1 MKDKTAKKTFSI
13 RLTVISTFFIVS
25 ALTAGFALGLQYY
38 FSKDLA
44 KQAVQKEFQK
54 SSEIWKQRISGIDKQ
69 AGQLLEMLGMLKSL
83 KQKPMADTAH
93 PELAL
98 LSHLMMNNQNLYA
111 LYAGYENG
119 DFFEFINLDSGEH
132 VRERFGAGPK
142 DRWAVI
148 IITEKNGKRTKYLEF
163 FDTNLKKGKIVTT
176 PADYDPRERP
186 WYKAAV
192 KSEKTIRTDQYVF
205 ALLDQ
210 PGITYAKAD
219 STEKRVLGVDISVEG
234 LSRFVQRQ
242 NMVSGSEV
250 YLFKSDGRITG
261 HAKESERTINTEE
274 KRIKD
279 PIILD
284 FAKKMDK
291 NSLTLFLDVDGKE
304 NLAYVVKYISPYSPP
319 TFMGFIVPIE
329 SILKPYMEKIR
340 YALLLTFLLLLLL
353 SPLVWYFATLIV
365 NPIKALALESDKV
378 KKRKYDD
385 VAEVK
390 SNITEIMNLSKSMVS
405 MAKAIKA
412 YEEAQRE
419 MMDSFIMLIAKA
431 IDQKSPYTGG
441 HCARVPVVAEMLARA
456 ATEAKDGTLA
466 DFAFTTEDEWRE
478 FRVAAWLHDCGKV
491 TTPEY
496 IVDKGSK
503 LETIYNR
510 IHEVRMRFEVLLRD
524 TEIEF
529 WQAIAKGDANEKELR
544 KILGEK
550 HQQLKYDFSFVAE
563 CNVGGEFM
571 APERVERLKSI
582 AKQTW
587 TKNLDDRLG
596 LSPTEE
602 LRAQDAVCTQTPCT
616 EFLLA
621 DRPEH
626 IFPRPPGQGLNHG
639 LSKES
644 RKFDMEVPEHMYNQ
658 GEIYNLSISRGTLT
672 AEDRYKIQEHVVM
685 SIKMLE
691 MIPYPENLVKVPEI
705 AGAHHET
712 LIGTGY
718 PRKLKAHEMSISARI
733 MALADIYEA
742 LTASDRPYK
751 KAKTLSET
759 IRILGFFVKDQHI
772 DKELFELFLTSGVYK
787 EYAKKYLKPEQIDEV
802 DLNAYINTLGTPLRD

>member
-1 MKDKTAKKTFSI
+1 MKDKTPKKTFSI
-13 RLTVISTFFIVS
+13 RLTVIGTFFIVS
-25 ALTAGFALGLQYY
+25 TLTAGFALGLQYY

-44 KQAVQKEFQK
+44 KQAVQKEFEK
-54 SSEIWKQRISGIDKQ
+54 SSEIWKQRISGFDKQ
-69 AGQLLEMLGMLKSL
+69 AGQLLEILGMFKSL
-83 KQKPMADTAH
+83 EQKPMADTAH
-93 PELAL
+93 PELTL
-98 LSHLMMNNQNLYA
+98 LSHLMMNNENIYA

-119 DFFEFINLDSGEH
+119 DFIEFINLDSGEH
-132 VRERFGAGPK
+132 VRERFGAGAQ

-148 IITEKNGKRTKYLEF
+148 IITKKNGKRTKYIEF
-163 FDTNLKKGKIVTT
+163 FDTNLKKSNNVTKPT
-176 PADYDPRERP
+176 DYDPRERP

-192 KSEKTIRTDQYVF
+192 KSEKTIRTNQYVF
-205 ALLDQ
+205 ALLKQ
-210 PGITYAKAD
+210 PGITYAKA
-219 STEKRVLGVDISVEG
+219 KGAGKPVFGVDISVEG

-242 NMVSGSEV
+242 NMVPDSEV
-250 YLFKSDGRITG
+250 YLFKADGRITG
-261 HAKESERTINTEE
+261 HAKERKRTINTEE
-274 KRIKD
+274 KRIKN
-279 PIILD
+279 PVILD
-284 FAKKMDK
+284 FTKKIDK
-291 NSLTLFLDVDGKE
+291 NNMSMVFDLDGKK
-304 NLAYVVKYISPYSPP
+304 NLGYVVKYMSPYSTP
-319 TFMGFIVPIE
+319 TFIWFFVPIE

-340 YALLLTFLLLLLL
+340 YALLFTFLLLLLL

-378 KKRKYDD
+378 KNRKYDE

-390 SNITEIMNLSKSMVS
+390 SNITEIINLSRSMVS

-419 MMDSFIMLIAKA
+419 MMDSFIKLIAQA

-456 ATEAKDGTLA
+456 ATEAKEGSLA
-466 DFAFTTEDEWRE
+466 DFAFTTKDEWRE

-503 LETIYNR
+503 LEVIYNR

-524 TEIEF
+524 AEIEF
-529 WQAIAKGDANEKELR
+529 WQAIAKGDANKEELR
-544 KILGEK
+544 KILEEK
-550 HQQLKYDFSFVAE
+550 HQKLKDDFSFVAK

-582 AKQTW
+582 AQTTW
-587 TKNLDDRLG
+587 TKNLDDKLG

-602 LRAQDAVCTQTPCT
+602 LRTKDAVCTQTPCT

-626 IFPRPPGQGLNHG
+626 IFPRPLGQGLNDG
-639 LSKES
+639 LSKGS
-644 RKFDMEVPEHMYNQ
+644 RKFDMDVPEHLYNQ
-658 GEIYNLSISRGTLT
+658 GEIYNLSISKGTLT

-691 MIPYPENLVKVPEI
+691 MIPYPENLVEVPEI

-718 PRKLKAHEMSISARI
+718 PRKLKAHEMSIPARI
-733 MALADIYEA
+733 MALSDIYEA

-802 DLNAYINTLGTPLRD
+802 DLNTYLNIPV

>member
-1 MKDKTAKKTFSI
+1 MKDNTLKKTVSI

-25 ALTAGFALGLQYY
+25 ALTAGLAMGLQYH

-44 KQAVQKEFQK
+44 KQAAEKAFQK
-54 SSEIWKQRISGIDKQ
+54 SSEIVGQRLFGLDKQ
-69 AGQLLEMLGMLKSL
+69 NARLVEMLGKLKSL
-83 KQKPMADTAH
+83 EHPPLPEQTH
-93 PELAL
+93 PELEL
-98 LSHLMMNNQNLYA
+98 LTNVMMNNENLYA
-111 LYAGYENG
+111 LYTGYENG

-132 VRERFGAGPK
+132 VREKLGAGTQDK
-142 DRWAVI
+142 WAVI
-148 IITEKNGKRTKYLEF
+148 IITKKNGKRTKYLEF
-163 FDTNLKKGKIVTT
+163 FDTNLKKSKTVTI
-176 PADYDPRERP
+176 PADYDPRDRP
-186 WYKAAV
+186 WYKSAV
-192 KSEKTIRTDQYVF
+192 KSEKLIRTKQYIF
-205 ALLDQ
+205 AVLQQ
-210 PGITYAKAD
+210 PGITYAKA
-219 STEKRVLGVDISVEG
+219 EGAGKRVFAVDMSMEG
-234 LSRFVQRQ
+234 IKRFLQRQ
-242 NMVSGSEV
+242 RMVPGSEV
-250 YLFKSDGRITG
+250 YLFKADGRVTG
-261 HAKESERTINTEE
+261 YVKEGEPAKDTEV
-274 KRIKD
+274 KRVKN
-279 PIILD
+279 PVILD
-284 FAKKMDK
+284 FAKKVDE
-291 NSLTLFLDVDGKE
+291 NSMSMVLDLDGKR
-304 NLAYVVKYISPYSPP
+304 NLVYIVKFISPYSTP
-319 TFMGFIVPIE
+319 TFMGFIVPMA
-329 SILKPYMEKIR
+329 SILKPYMKKIR
-340 YALLLTFLLLLLL
+340 YALLVTVLLLLLL

-378 KKRKYDD
+378 KNRKYDD
-385 VAEVK
+385 VTEVE
-390 SNITEIMNLSKSMVS
+390 SNITEIMDLSRSIVS

-419 MMDSFIMLIAKA
+419 MMDSFIKLIAQA

-456 ATEAKDGTLA
+456 ANDIKEGPLA

-524 TEIEF
+524 AEIEF
-529 WQAIAKGDANEKELR
+529 WQAIAREDANEEKLR
-544 KILGEK
+544 KILEEK
-550 HQQLKYDFSFVAE
+550 HQQLKDDFTFVAK
-563 CNVGGEFM
+563 CNVGGEVM
-571 APERVERLKSI
+571 APDCVQRLKSI
-582 AKQTW
+582 AQTTW
-587 TKNLDDRLG
+587 TRNLDDKIG

-602 LRAQDAVCTQTPCT
+602 LRTRNVVCKQTPCT

-621 DRPEH
+621 DRPDH
-626 IFPRPPGQGLNHG
+626 TIPRPPGQGLNDG
-639 LSKES
+639 LSKGS
-644 RKFDMEVPEHMYNQ
+644 RKFDMNVPEHMYNL

-691 MIPYPENLVKVPEI
+691 MMPYPENLVKVPEI

-718 PRKLKAHEMSISARI
+718 PRKLKAHEMSIPARI
-733 MALADIYEA
+733 VALADIYEA

-759 IRILGFFVKDQHI
+759 IRIMGFFVKDQHI
-772 DKELFELFLTSGVYK
+772 DKELFALFLTSGVYK
-787 EYAKKYLKPEQIDEV
+787 DYAEKYLKPGQMDEV
-802 DLNAYINTLGTPLRD
+802 DVTAYLNTPA

>member
-1 MKDKTAKKTFSI
+1 MKDNIPKKTFSI
-13 RLTVISTFFIVS
+13 RLTVISTFFVVS
-25 ALTAGFALGLQYY
+25 ALTAGFALGWQYY

-44 KQAVQKEFQK
+44 KQAVQKEFKK
-54 SSEIWKQRISGIDKQ
+54 SSEIWGQRSSGLDKQ
-69 AGQLLEMLGMLKSL
+69 AGQLLEMLGMLKGL
-83 KQKPMADTAH
+83 KHTYMADKAL
-93 PELAL
+93 PELTL
-98 LSHLMMNNQNLYA
+98 LSHLMMNNENVYA

-132 VRERFGAGPK
+132 VRERFGAGAK
-142 DRWAVI
+142 DKWVTI
-148 IITEKNGKRTKYLEF
+148 IITGKDGNRIKHLEF
-163 FDTNLKKGKIVTT
+163 FDANLKKSKIVTI
-176 PADYDPRERP
+176 PADYDHRERP

-192 KSEKTIRTDQYVF
+192 KSEKTIRTEQYIF
-205 ALLDQ
+205 ASLKQ
-210 PGITYAKAD
+210 PGITYAKAEGD
-219 STEKRVLGVDISVEG
+219 GKRVFGVDMSIEG
-234 LSRFVQRQ
+234 LSRFFQRQ
-242 NMVSGSEV
+242 NMLPGSEV
-250 YLFKSDGRITG
+250 YLFKADGRITS
-261 HAKESERTINTEE
+261 HVKEGEKTLNTEKKKIE
-274 KRIKD
+274 N
-279 PIILD
+279 PVILD

-291 NSLTLFLDVDGKE
+291 NSLSMVFDLDGIK
-304 NLAYVVKYISPYSPP
+304 NLGYLVKYISPYSTP
-319 TFMGFIVPIE
+319 TFMWFVVPIE

-353 SPLVWYFATLIV
+353 SPLVWYFASLIV
-365 NPIKALALESDKV
+365 NPIKALALENDKV
-378 KKRKYDD
+378 KRRKYDD
-385 VAEVK
+385 VTEVK
-390 SNITEIMNLSKSMVS
+390 SNITEIKNLSRSMVS

-419 MMDSFIMLIAKA
+419 MMDSFIKLIAQA

-456 ATEAKDGTLA
+456 ANDTKVGSLA
-466 DFAFTTEDEWRE
+466 NFTFTTEDEWRE

-491 TTPEY
+491 TTPEH

-503 LETIYNR
+503 LEIIYNR

-524 TEIEF
+524 AEIEF
-529 WQAIAKGDANEKELR
+529 WQAIAKGDANEEELR
-544 KILGEK
+544 KALEEK
-550 HQQLKYDFSFVAE
+550 HQQLKDDFGFVAK

-582 AKQTW
+582 AQTTW

-602 LRAQDAVCTQTPCT
+602 LRAKDAVCTQTPCT

-626 IFPRPPGQGLNHG
+626 IFPRPPGQGLNDG
-639 LSKES
+639 LSKDS
-644 RKFDMEVPEHMYNQ
+644 RKFDMDVPEHMYNQ
-658 GEIYNLSISRGTLT
+658 GEIYNLSISKGTLT

-718 PRKLKAHEMSISARI
+718 PRKLNAHEMSIPARI

-802 DLNAYINTLGTPLRD
+802 DLTAYINTLV